1 MCDGLGA
8 ELFKFRPLDKD
19 DALPMVR
26 KACAGERRMAARR
39 AARVGTQYNGP
50 MSPTRTDVKRGP
62 NSHRPPP
69 AGTPHPSPHSFDRLG
84 PPFCGRVQ
92 SLCDGLGAEALQIS
106 APSISAPSIKD
117 DATHGEE
124 SGGEGNARA
133 AQSVQ
138 STTADEPD
146 QNRCEERAQF
156 SSTAPGRNPHPSPH
170 SFDRLGHICTYI
182 AGSLLLAY
190 EVSAHT
196 HIHPSTWHTSSQ
208 CWPRSW

>member
-1 MCDGLGA
+1 MRG
-8 ELFKFRPLDKD
+8 
-19 DALPMVR
+19 R
-26 KACAGERRMAARR
+26 KADG
-39 AARVGTQYNGP
+39 G
-50 MSPTRTDVKRGP
+50 
-62 NSHRPPP
+62 P
-69 AGTPHPSPHSFDRLG
+69 AGGPGRYTVQRPDEPDQNRCEERAQFSSTAPGRNPHPSPHSFDRLG